1 MALSADQIVELQK
14 LQRLL
19 NLLEKTLTASKND
32 EQKRRVSKDIQ
43 KYKSRILAISPNGIP
58 DNIHNAVSPIQ
69 TQNVNTQGG
78 IQPAQMASN
87 VLSNIAVMKI
97 SPHSHD
103 QEINLIATLIN
114 VMETEYIPVLGDAHT
129 KFDFSHATERDTVLK
144 HLENIRRTMKVLTE
158 TIEEY
163 AQSEKQD
170 FKEQLG
176 RMKNKQSRI
185 FISEAGELFRAFR
198 DFLEKVEADMESG
211 GVVVMNLGEKV
222 HFNSRFERATI
233 LEGKDV
239 GYCLKQ
245 FLEFTRAALD
255 SVNLPMIKK

>member
-19 NLLEKTLTASKND
+19 SLLDRTLAAAKND
-32 EQKRRVSKDIQ
+32 EQKKRVSKDIQ
-43 KYKSRILAISPNGIP
+43 KYKARILAISPDGIP
-58 DNIHNAVSPIQ
+58 DNIHNAVTPKSYSSSPQSQAEQI
-69 TQNVNTQGG
+69 NTN
-78 IQPAQMASN
+78 SN
-87 VLSNIAVMKI
+87 VLSNIAIMKI

-103 QEINLIATLIN
+103 AEINLIATLIN
-114 VMETEYIPVLGDAHT
+114 VMETEYIPILGDSHT
-129 KFDFSHATERDTVLK
+129 KFDFSHATERDTVIK

-163 AQSEKQD
+163 ALSEKQD

-185 FISEAGELFRAFR
+185 FISEAGELFKAFR
-198 DFLEKVEADMESG
+198 DFLEKVEADMETG
-211 GVVVMNLGEKV
+211 GVVVMNLGDKI

-239 GYCLKQ
+239 GYCLRQ
-245 FLEFTRAALD
+245 FLEFTRAAIE
-255 SVNLPMIKK
+255 SVNIPTFKK

>member
-1 MALSADQIVELQK
+1 MALSSDQIVELQK

-19 NLLEKTLTASKND
+19 SLLGRTHATAKND
-32 EQKRRVSKDIQ
+32 EQKKRVAKDIQ
-43 KYKSRILAISPNGIP
+43 KYKSKILAISPDGIP
-58 DNIHNAVSPIQ
+58 DNIHNAVTPKPVS
-69 TQNVNTQGG
+69 
-78 IQPAQMASN
+78 ASTSSTTDHISSKTN
-87 VLSNIAVMKI
+87 ILSNIAIMKI

-103 QEINLIATLIN
+103 AEINLIATLIN
-114 VMETEYIPVLGDAHT
+114 VMETEYVPVLGDSHT
-129 KFDFSHATERDTVLK
+129 KFDFSHATERDTVIK

-163 AQSEKQD
+163 ALSEKQD

-185 FISEAGELFRAFR
+185 FISEAGELFKAFR
-198 DFLEKVEADMESG
+198 DFLEKVEADMETG
-211 GVVVMNLGEKV
+211 GVVVMNLGDKI

-239 GYCLKQ
+239 GYCLRQ
-245 FLEFTRAALD
+245 FLEFTKAAME
-255 SVNLPMIKK
+255 SVNIPTFKK

>member
-1 MALSADQIVELQK
+1 MALSSDQIVELQK

-19 NLLEKTLTASKND
+19 SLLERTHTAAKND
-32 EQKRRVSKDIQ
+32 EQKKRVAKDIQ
-43 KYKSRILAISPNGIP
+43 KYKAKILAISPDGIP
-58 DNIHNAVSPIQ
+58 DNIHNAVTPK
-69 TQNVNTQGG
+69 
-78 IQPAQMASN
+78 PASASTASTADHISSKTN
-87 VLSNIAVMKI
+87 ILSNIAIMKI

-103 QEINLIATLIN
+103 AEINLIATLIN
-114 VMETEYIPVLGDAHT
+114 VMETEYVPVLGDSHT
-129 KFDFSHATERDTVLK
+129 KFDFSHATERDTVIK

-163 AQSEKQD
+163 ALSEKQD

-185 FISEAGELFRAFR
+185 FISEAGELFKAFR
-198 DFLEKVEADMESG
+198 DFLEKVEADMETG
-211 GVVVMNLGEKV
+211 GVVVMNLGDKI

-239 GYCLKQ
+239 GYCLRQ
-245 FLEFTRAALD
+245 FLEFTKAAME
-255 SVNLPMIKK
+255 SVNIPTFKK